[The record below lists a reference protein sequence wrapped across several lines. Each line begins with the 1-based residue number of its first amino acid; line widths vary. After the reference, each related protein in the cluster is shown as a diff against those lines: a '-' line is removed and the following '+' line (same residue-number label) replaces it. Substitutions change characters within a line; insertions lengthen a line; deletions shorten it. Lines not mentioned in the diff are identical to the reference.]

1 MGRDGR
7 GVRAVSDTSIEIT
20 FMYRGVRCRER
31 IALKPT
37 ATNLKKAEQHKAAIE
52 HAISIGGFDYSVT
65 FPGSPR
71 AAKFAPEA
79 SHETVAGYLTRWLEG
94 KKRHLSSSSY
104 NGYEKIVRLRLK
116 PALGEMMMVDLKR
129 KDVKDWLAKLEISN
143 KTLSNIQSC
152 LRSALSDAAE
162 EELISINP
170 LAGWTYS
177 RKEAPP
183 KEDDVDPFS
192 PEEQKAILDVLTG
205 QARNLVQ
212 FALWTGLRT
221 SELVALEWGDIDWL
235 REEVMVSRAMTQA
248 GKGEAEVTKT
258 ASGRRAVKLLRP
270 AMEALKAQKV
280 HTFLADAEVFQNPR
294 TLLRWAGDGPIRKTM
309 WVPAMKKAGVRYRRP
324 YQTRH
329 TYASMMLS
337 AGEHPMWVAQQM
349 GHSDW
354 TMIARVYGRWMPSA
368 DIDAGNRAE
377 QLWVINTCEKI
388 ELGGTDERSARAAKD
403 RV

>member
-7 GVRAVSDTSIEIT
+7 GVRAISDTSIEIT

-31 IALKPT
+31 ITLKPT

-52 HAISIGGFDYSVT
+52 HAISIGTFDYSVT
-65 FPGSPR
+65 FPGSAR

-79 SHETVAGYLTRWLEG
+79 SNETVSGYLTRWLDG

-116 PALGEMMMVDLKR
+116 PALGEMMMVELKR
-129 KDVKDWLAKLEISN
+129 KDVKDWLAKLEINN

-162 EELISINP
+162 EELITANP

-183 KEDDVDPFS
+183 REDDVDPFS
-192 PEEQKAILDVLTG
+192 PEEQKAILGALAG
-205 QARNLVQ
+205 QARNLIQ

-248 GKGEAEVTKT
+248 GKGEAETTKT
-258 ASGRRAVKLLRP
+258 ASGRRTVKLLKP
-270 AMEALKAQKV
+270 AMEALKAQKA
-280 HTFLADAEVFQNPR
+280 HTFLADVEVFQNPR
-294 TLLRWAGDGPIRKTM
+294 TLERWAGDGPIRKTM
-309 WVPAMKKAGVRYRRP
+309 WMPAMKKSGVRYRRP

-337 AGEHPMWVAQQM
+337 AGEHPMWVATQM

-368 DIDAGNRAE
+368 DISAGSKAE
-377 QLWVINTCEKI
+377 AMWP
-388 ELGGTDERSARAAKD
+388 GGQKSKD
-403 RV
+403 GSYEANGSQVNKT

>member
-31 IALKPT
+31 ITLKPSP
-37 ATNLKKAEQHKAAIE
+37 TNLKKAEQHKAAIE
-52 HAISIGGFDYSVT
+52 HAISIGAFDYSVT

-79 SHETVAGYLTRWLEG
+79 NQEKVAGFLTRWLDG
-94 KKRHLSSSSY
+94 KKRHVSSSTFA
-104 NGYEKIVRLRLK
+104 GYRKLVELRLV
-116 PALGEMMMVDLKR
+116 PALGERMVVDLKR
-129 KDVKDWLAKLEISN
+129 KDVRDWLSTLEVSN

-152 LRSALSDAAE
+152 LRSALNDAAE
-162 EELISINP
+162 EELVEVNP

-177 RKEAPP
+177 RKEAPA

-192 PEEQKAILDVLTG
+192 PEEQQAVLAALSG
-205 QARNLVQ
+205 QARNMMQ

-221 SELVALEWGDIDWL
+221 SELVALDWGDIDWL

-248 GKGEAEVTKT
+248 AKGQAEVTKT
-258 ASGRRAVKLLRP
+258 AAGRRAVKLLRP
-270 AMEALKAQKV
+270 AMEALKAQKT
-280 HTFLADAEVFQNPR
+280 HTFLNDAEVFQNPR
-294 TLLRWAGDGPIRKTM
+294 TLERWAGDGPIRKTM

-337 AGEHPMWVAQQM
+337 AGEHPMWVAKQL
-349 GHSDW
+349 GHADW
-354 TMIARVYGRWMPSA
+354 TMIARVYGRWMPLEGVEAGRQAEKAFALSSKANTKTSA
-368 DIDAGNRAE
+368 
-377 QLWVINTCEKI
+377 
-388 ELGGTDERSARAAKD
+388 
-403 RV
+403 

>member
-1 MGRDGR
+1 MGRGGR

-31 IALKPT
+31 ITLKPT

-52 HAISIGGFDYSVT
+52 HAISIGTFDYSVT
-65 FPGSPR
+65 FPGSAR
-71 AAKFAPEA
+71 AEKFAPEA
-79 SHETVAGYLTRWLEG
+79 SRETVNGYLTRWLAAKE
-94 KKRHLSSSSY
+94 KHVASSTFD
-104 NGYEKIVRLRLK
+104 GYRKLVTLRLI
-116 PALGEMMMVDLKR
+116 PALGDTMLVDLKR
-129 KDVKDWLAKLEISN
+129 KALRDWLDTLEVSN

-152 LRSALSDAAE
+152 LRSALNDAVE
-162 EELISINP
+162 EELIELNP

-177 RKEAPP
+177 RKTAPL

-192 PEEQKAILDVLTG
+192 PEEQQAVLGALSG
-205 QARNLVQ
+205 QARNMMQ

-221 SELVALEWGDIDWL
+221 SELVALDWGDIDWL

-248 GKGEAEVTKT
+248 SKGKAETTKT
-258 ASGRRAVKLLRP
+258 AAGRRSVKLLRL
-270 AMEALKAQKV
+270 ALEALKAQKA
-280 HTFLADAEVFQNPR
+280 HTFLADTEVFQNPR
-294 TLLRWAGDGPIRKTM
+294 TLERWAGDGPIRKTM

-337 AGEHPMWVAQQM
+337 AGEHPMWVAKQM
-349 GHSDW
+349 GHTDW

-368 DIDAGNRAE
+368 DLDAGGKAE
-377 QLWVINTCEKI
+377 VMWSNTNA
-388 ELGGTDERSARAAKD
+388 DKD
-403 RV
+403 VTHETKHGKTH

>member
-31 IALKPT
+31 ITLKPSP
-37 ATNLKKAEQHKAAIE
+37 TNLKKAEQHKAAIE
-52 HAISIGGFDYSVT
+52 HAISIGAFDYSVT

-79 SHETVAGYLTRWLEG
+79 NRETVAGFLTRWLDG
-94 KKRHLSSSSY
+94 KKRHVSSSTFA
-104 NGYEKIVRLRLK
+104 GYRKLVELRLV
-116 PALGEMMMVDLKR
+116 PALGERMVVDLKR
-129 KDVKDWLAKLEISN
+129 KDVRDWLSTLEVSN

-152 LRSALSDAAE
+152 LRSALNDAAE
-162 EELISINP
+162 EELVEVNP

-177 RKEAPP
+177 RKEAPA

-192 PEEQKAILDVLTG
+192 PEEQQAVLAALSG
-205 QARNLVQ
+205 QARNMMQ

-221 SELVALEWGDIDWL
+221 SELVALDWGDIDWL

-248 GKGEAEVTKT
+248 AKGQAEVTKT
-258 ASGRRAVKLLRP
+258 AAGRRAVKLLRP
-270 AMEALKAQKV
+270 AMEALKAQKA

-294 TLLRWAGDGPIRKTM
+294 TLQRWAGDGPIRKTM

-337 AGEHPMWVAQQM
+337 AGEHPMWVAKQM
-349 GHSDW
+349 GHTDW
-354 TMIARVYGRWMPSA
+354 TMIARVYGRWMPPT
-368 DIDAGNRAE
+368 DGRAGAKAE
-377 QLWVINTCEKI
+377 ETWAP
-388 ELGGTDERSARAAKD
+388 LGAAAQNKGA
-403 RV
+403 V